1 LAPSRRCCAAI
12 AASPSS
18 PSSIPPPG
26 ADPCQGAVPPVL
38 RQGGISTFIAIPPA
52 GRISCACACCQG
64 AVLVQVRRSSA
75 RAGSPVPA
83 PAARAP
89 SSSSAGPPPGRHLPP
104 WGPPVLSAA
113 RGGSRQGGSSPACA
127 VRRCSPC
134 LLRQAAPASAAP
146 SSVFHLRPA
155 LSLASA
161 APGCRPQPSSPA
173 VLRPAAV
180 CLLHASAD
188 PDLRHRLLRPASSP
202 SAPVAAIVGR
212 LSNSAFATRTFVNSS
227 NPGCCQLRFLWFAWF
242 PVSCSSCF
250 SLNSI

>member
-52 GRISCACACCQG
+52 GRISCARCQG
-64 AVLVQVRRSSA
+64 A
-75 RAGSPVPA
+75 
-83 PAARAP
+83 
-89 SSSSAGPPPGRHLPP
+89 AGPPPGRRLR
-104 WGPPVLSAA
+104 PPVLRQGDIS
-113 RGGSRQGGSSPACA
+113 RRQGGSPAPPACA
-127 VRRCSPC
+127 VSRQGRISPGRIFSRLRCPPC
-134 LLRQAAPASAAP
+134 LLRQAALASAAP

-155 LSLASA
+155 LSSILASA
-161 APGCRPQPSSPA
+161 APDCRPQPSSSA

-202 SAPVAAIVGR
+202 SASVAAIVGR
-212 LSNSAFATRTFVNSS
+212 LSNLAFATRTFVNSS